1 MAVTVGSKIVYGV
14 REFPEI
20 IHLPT
25 GKTRFRMRNNAPL
38 MAFVRNENGT
48 FRYLF
53 HDCGNEWVPF
63 LTGFNLNGSP
73 A

>member
-1 MAVTVGSKIVYGV
+1 MAATVGKKFVWGV

-20 IHLPT
+20 IQLPS
-25 GKTRFRMRNNAPL
+25 GRIRFRMRNNGL
-38 MAFVRNENGT
+38 LIAFVRNDQGT

-53 HDCGNEWVPF
+53 EDCGNEWVPF
-63 LTGFNLNGSP
+63 LTGANLNGSP